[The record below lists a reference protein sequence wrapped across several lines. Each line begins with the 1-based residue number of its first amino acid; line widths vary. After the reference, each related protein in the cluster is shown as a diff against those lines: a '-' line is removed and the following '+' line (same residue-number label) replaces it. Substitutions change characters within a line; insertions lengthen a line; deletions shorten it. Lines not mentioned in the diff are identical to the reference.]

1 MSEKQSIVTI
11 DGPSGVGKSTV
22 SRRVAA
28 EIGYTYL
35 DTGAMYRAVGLALHR
50 ANIDYGDDKAVDNVL
65 NSIEIQLV
73 PPKTADGDV
82 GVILSGEDI
91 SEQIRT
97 PEVSMLASRSS
108 AIPAVRSRLTGM
120 QQQVGEAG
128 RIVAEGRDTG
138 TVVFPEAAYKFYLDG
153 DPQERAKRRVEQLR
167 RQGNEADEQE
177 ILELLNRRDEND
189 TNRTIAPLKK
199 AEDATPIDTTN
210 LTIDEV
216 VSTIVAGIK
225 KTG

>member
-28 EIGYTYL
+28 ALGYTYL

-50 ANIDYGDDKAVDNVL
+50 ANIDDDDHKAVDDVL
-65 NSIEIQLV
+65 NSIDIQLV

-108 AIPAVRSRLTGM
+108 AIPAVRSRLTRM
-120 QQQVGEAG
+120 QQQIGDVG

-167 RQGNEADEQE
+167 RQGNEADEKE
-177 ILELLNRRDEND
+177 ILKLLNRRDEND

-199 AEDATPIDTTN
+199 AKDATSIDTTN
-210 LTIDEV
+210 LTIDQV
-216 VSTIVAGIK
+216 VSTIVARVQ